1 MSLKQIG
8 TEITATPLEDWE
20 EREFEKRSEELH
32 QMTDNQLLKEILTK
46 SDKKCNALIERQ
58 NTLIEDLTMTVKSLD
73 GANARNARDLK
84 ESVLSAVIEI
94 KNLQAE
100 TRSLN
105 NRVATETSNAIKR
118 ATTTLENELRTTI
131 AVQSQEVFAE
141 VKKELDES
149 KKLLE
154 STREELKVER
164 GFRKFL
170 FWATP
175 ILLLAQ
181 TIAIILSA
189 L

>member
-8 TEITATPLEDWE
+8 TEITAKPLEDWK

-32 QMTDNQLLKEILTK
+32 RMTDNQLLKEILTK

-58 NTLIEDLTMTVKSLD
+58 NTLIEDLTTKVRVLESEND
-73 GANARNARDLK
+73 YNANRLS
-84 ESVLSAVIEI
+84 ESVSSAVKEI
-94 KNLQAE
+94 RNLQAE

-118 ATTTLENELRTTI
+118 ATTTLENELRKSI
-131 AVQSQEVFAE
+131 AVQSQEVFVE
-141 VKKELDES
+141 VRKELDES

-164 GFRKFL
+164 GFRKFM
-170 FWATP
+170 FWVTP
-175 ILLLAQ
+175 DRK
-181 TIAIILSA
+181 SVV
-189 L
+189 

>member
-1 MSLKQIG
+1 MSLPRTDTG
-8 TEITATPLEDWE
+8 ETAKPLAQLQ
-20 EREFEKRSEELH
+20 ELNESKKA
-32 QMTDNQLLKEILTK
+32 DLESSLLKEALAI
-46 SDKKCNALIERQ
+46 SNDKCNSLIDKQ
-58 NTLIEDLTMTVKSLD
+58 NTLIEDLITTVRELETS
-73 GANARNARDLK
+73 NESELK
-84 ESVLSAVIEI
+84 RTRLTVMSVIGEI
-94 KNLQAE
+94 KDLQAE

-105 NRVATETSNAIKR
+105 NRVATETSYAIKR
-118 ATTTLENELRTTI
+118 AVTTLENELRNTI
-131 AVQSQEVFAE
+131 AVQSQEVFTE

-154 STREELKVER
+154 STREELKVQH

-181 TIAIILSA
+181 TIAIILTA

>member
-8 TEITATPLEDWE
+8 TEITATPLEDME

-58 NTLIEDLTMTVKSLD
+58 NTLIEDLTMTVK
-73 GANARNARDLK
+73 DLK
-84 ESVLSAVIEI
+84 KSNESLRLNLHYIVTGTTSQMQETLESERKFKTEI
-94 KNLQAE
+94 SE
-100 TRSLN
+100 T
-105 NRVATETSNAIKR
+105 IKR
-118 ATTTLENELRTTI
+118 AITTS
-131 AVQSQEVFAE
+131 ASE
-141 VKKELDES
+141 VKENALKQVDETVS
-149 KKLLE
+149 EVK
-154 STREELKVER
+154 RELKETQKEIGR
-164 GFRKFL
+164 QRDDMKFQHGFRKFL